1 MFLLEIIRM
10 SINWITKLF
19 VIIIIGRKVMRGAFR
34 GCKMWEKIWVVNKLF
49 YWEEKCLNMRWT

>member
-34 GCKMWEKIWVVNKLF
+34 GCKMWEKIWVVIKLF
-49 YWEEKCLNMRWT
+49 